1 MAPAPMSSP
10 PRRPEATPT
19 SRPRPTAAAYSPVAA
34 HPRRLD
40 ADRPSRASLGAAEDL
55 SSGTG
60 VATAAQLS
68 FELAAARQQLDNVRQ
83 QLDDVLK
90 RGAALERQAVH
101 LERALSKARE
111 FVYRDELTGLPNR
124 RLLSDHYDHAV
135 ARAARQAAHVAV
147 LFLDLDGFKHINDT
161 FGHACGDALLQQV
174 AARLSA
180 CVRASDTVSRLGGD
194 EFVVLLPE
202 LESHERAATAAA
214 NIRARLAIPYR
225 VVDRVIAIT
234 VSIGMAIYPGDGETL
249 GELMKLSDRE
259 MYRDKVRTSSV
270 RVPAAPLEP
279 SLIGAQ
285 T

>member
-1 MAPAPMSSP
+1 MA
-10 PRRPEATPT
+10 
-19 SRPRPTAAAYSPVAA
+19 V

-40 ADRPSRASLGAAEDL
+40 ADRPSRASHGAAEDL

-60 VATAAQLS
+60 VASAAQLS
-68 FELAAARQQLDNVRQ
+68 FELAAARQQLDE
-83 QLDDVLK
+83 VLK
-90 RGAALERQAVH
+90 RGAALERQAIH

-111 FVYRDELTGLPNR
+111 CVYRDELTGLPNR

-174 AARLSA
+174 AARLSG

-202 LESHERAATAAA
+202 LESHERAVTAAA

-225 VVDRVIAIT
+225 VVDRLIAIT

-259 MYRDKVRTSSV
+259 MFRDKVRTSSV